1 LAAASLPRPAAAL
14 LALALGAAGG
24 WVASLLNLPLAWMI
38 GAMAATTA
46 AAVLG
51 APVVFSPGLRSV
63 MVAILGLMLGSRFT
77 PAILDHIGEWAVSI
91 AGLLIY
97 TTMAGLGCM
106 AYFRRFGGFDRTTA
120 YFAAMPGGLSEMIL
134 VGTSLGGD
142 ARLIALVHASRLLL
156 VVSSLPFAL
165 QLLLGYEPGAAA
177 AGPDASAISLADLAV
192 LAACGLAGYFGARA
206 LKLPAGAMLGPMVLS
221 AALHLGGATEAQLPD
236 VFVAAA
242 QVVIGTAVGCR
253 FAGTPPSLLART
265 AALALG
271 STAILLVTALVFA
284 AALAAITG
292 LPATALVIAYS
303 PGGVAEMSL
312 IAIALALDPAFV
324 ATHHL
329 LRIFMI
335 VVLAPLAFRR
345 LAGGSKGP
353 RP

>member
-1 LAAASLPRPAAAL
+1 MAVVSLPRPAAAL

-24 WVASLLNLPLAWMI
+24 WAASLLNLPLAWMI

-51 APVVFSPGLRSV
+51 APLVFSPGLRSV
-63 MVAILGLMLGSRFT
+63 MVAVLGLMLGSRFT

-97 TTMAGLGCM
+97 TTIAGLGCM

-165 QLLLGYEPGAAA
+165 QLLLGYEVGAAA
-177 AGPDASAISLADLAV
+177 PGADTGAASPADLAV

-221 AALHLGGATEAQLPD
+221 AALHLGGVTEAQLPD

-253 FAGTPPSLLART
+253 FAGTAPGLLART
-265 AALALG
+265 AVLALG

-284 AALAAITG
+284 AAVAAITG

-345 LAGGSKGP
+345 LAGGAK
-353 RP
+353 